1 LLVVSGQNDECTRNC
16 HKNYFDKSAE
26 LNSCSRSK
34 KYHNQILMDL
44 FEDDKNDVF
53 VAVNTQF
60 ADLEYFWHTIN
71 RPITISYT
79 TKL

>member
-1 LLVVSGQNDECTRNC
+1 MYCWLFCGQNECTRNC

-26 LNSCSRSK
+26 LNSSVQEVK

-53 VAVNTQF
+53 FAVNTN
-60 ADLEYFWHTIN
+60 LLI
-71 RPITISYT
+71 
-79 TKL
+79 

>member
-1 LLVVSGQNDECTRNC
+1 
-16 HKNYFDKSAE
+16 
-26 LNSCSRSK
+26 
-34 KYHNQILMDL
+34 MDL

-71 RPITISYT
+71 RPITILYT